1 MNDLEEIFEANTENR
16 ISKWQHY
23 FEIYD
28 RHFSRFR
35 NRPMCVV
42 EIGVQHGGSARMWRE
57 YFGPM
62 ARIVG
67 VDKDPRCSEV
77 ADKQIEIFIGDQED
91 RSFLK
96 RLAEIIPKIDILIDD
111 GGHTMTQQI
120 NTFEILFPKVAD
132 GGVYLVEDLHTSYW
146 PKWGGG
152 LKKEDSFI
160 EYSKN
165 LIDYINAWHIDEME
179 VSDFTTS
186 ANSLH
191 YYDSILVIEK
201 KKRKGCKPCTVSTGK
216 KMFKAG

>member
-1 MNDLEEIFEANTENR
+1 MNDLKRIFDDNTENR
-16 ISKWQHY
+16 IFKWHHY
-23 FEIYD
+23 FDIYD

-35 NRPMCVV
+35 DKPVCVV

-57 YFGPM
+57 YFGLG
-62 ARIVG
+62 ARIIG
-67 VDKDPRCSEV
+67 VDKDPRCADV

-91 RSFLK
+91 KTFLGG
-96 RLAEIIPKIDILIDD
+96 LAETVPKNDILIDD
-111 GGHTMTQQI
+111 GGHTMKQQI
-120 NTFEILFPKVAD
+120 NPFEILFPKVAEN
-132 GGVYLVEDLHTSYW
+132 GVYLVEDLHTSYW

-165 LIDYINAWHIDEME
+165 FIDYINAWHIDEMA

-191 YYDSILVIEK
+191 FYDSVLVIEK
-201 KKRKGCKPCTVSTGK
+201 KARKEPYTVETGR